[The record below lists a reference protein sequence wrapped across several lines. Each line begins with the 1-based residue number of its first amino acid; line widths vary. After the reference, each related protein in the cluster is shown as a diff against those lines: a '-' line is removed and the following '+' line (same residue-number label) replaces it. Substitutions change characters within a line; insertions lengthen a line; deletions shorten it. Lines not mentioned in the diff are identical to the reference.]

1 MSVSVRSL
9 SKRWAKLSMRQTLM
23 LGAGLGIF
31 LPALLLTYIQT
42 TSRLESE
49 VNQRVRVPMQLYS
62 DVLSRGLAIAIWTL
76 DTEVTAGLT
85 DAVMRNPDVISVTV
99 RDEFQKILVHKK
111 SGLALQGGPLIEKR
125 PIVREGLVIGY
136 LELELTTA
144 RIQAD
149 IFQEIVKQALALV
162 AQLAISFALIWLLFD
177 WRMMRPLRA
186 LQADA
191 SRLGRG
197 ELAQPLQ
204 WRHADELGTLARGLD
219 HMRTELSNLI
229 AERDQKN
236 DALTQELLVRQRTEA
251 ALSVSQ
257 AKFLAIFDGSPVAIS
272 VSQMGGEFTT
282 LDVNGAWERLFCRS
296 REAILGSSGA
306 HNGMWVSQDV
316 RREVLQRLAQNG
328 VISRHQAWMQPG
340 DGQPRI
346 LCEISGQVLAIA
358 ENAMLILAYEDVTDN
373 HRQALNILGL
383 NATLERRVG
392 ERTQELSEALAQ
404 LTTAQAE
411 LVRKEKM
418 SALGS
423 LVAGVAHELNTPVGN
438 SLTVASTLQEHVK
451 AFTSDIE
458 KGITRSRLN
467 AFLTAVS
474 EGSDI
479 LMHSLHRAAELVASF
494 KQVAVDQTSVN
505 RRVFQLDAAV
515 AEILLT
521 LGPSIRKAQQ
531 AVHSAVPAGITM
543 DSYPGPLAQ
552 ILTNLIGNAL
562 LHAFDGRENGVVT
575 LNVRRLNDAQVELT
589 VSDNGCGIP
598 DANLARVFDPF
609 FTTKFGQGGSGLGL
623 NIVYNL
629 VTDMMG
635 GELKVDS
642 PPGQG
647 AFFTIRLPLLAPAA
661 APEVPLRTVLGGALS
676 R

>member
-1 MSVSVRSL
+1 
-9 SKRWAKLSMRQTLM
+9 MRQTLM

-31 LPALLLTYIQT
+31 LPALLFTYFQT
-42 TSRLESE
+42 ASKLETE
-49 VNQRVRVPMQLYS
+49 VNQRVRVPMQLYA

-76 DTEVTAGLT
+76 DNEVKTGLT

-99 RDEFQKILVHKK
+99 RDEFQKILIYKK
-111 SGLALQGGPLIEKR
+111 SGLPVQGTPLIEKR
-125 PIVREGLVIGY
+125 PIAREGLAIGY
-136 LELELTTA
+136 LELEFTTA
-144 RIQAD
+144 RIEAD
-149 IFQEIVKQALALV
+149 IFQDFVKQAMALL

-186 LQADA
+186 LQAEA
-191 SRLGRG
+191 SRLARG

-204 WRHADELGTLARGLD
+204 WRHADELGALAQGLD
-219 HMRTELSNLI
+219 HMRTDLSNLI

-236 DALTQELLVRQRTEA
+236 DALTQELLVRRRTEA
-251 ALSVSQ
+251 ALGVSQ

-272 VSQMGGEFTT
+272 VSQMGGAFTI
-282 LDVNGAWERLFCRS
+282 LDVNNAWERLFGRS
-296 REAILGSSGA
+296 REAILGSSGEN
-306 HNGMWVSQDV
+306 NGMWVNQDA
-316 RREVLQRLAQNG
+316 RDEVLQALDQHG
-328 VISRHQAWMQPG
+328 VVSRYRAWMQPG
-340 DGQPRI
+340 DGRPSI
-346 LCEISGQVLAIA
+346 LCEISVQVVSMP
-358 ENAMLILAYEDVTDN
+358 ESAMLILAYEDVTDS
-373 HRQALNILGL
+373 HQQALNILGL
-383 NATLERRVG
+383 NETLERRVG
-392 ERTQELSEALAQ
+392 ERTQELSEALSQ
-404 LTTAQAE
+404 LTTAQSE

-451 AFTSDIE
+451 AFASDVE

-467 AFLTAVS
+467 AFLTDVS

-521 LGPSIRKAQQ
+521 LGPSIRKAHH
-531 AVHSAVPAGITM
+531 AVHSSVPAGITM
-543 DSYPGPLAQ
+543 DGYPGPLAQ
-552 ILTNLIGNAL
+552 ILTNLIGNAP

-575 LNVRRLNDAQVELT
+575 LNVRRLNDTHVELT
-589 VSDNGCGIP
+589 VSDNGGGIP
-598 DANLARVFDPF
+598 NANLARVFDPF

-635 GELKVDS
+635 GHLRVDS

-647 AFFTIRLPLLAPAA
+647 ACFTITLPLVAPAA
-661 APEVPLRTVLGGALS
+661 APEVPSPTLLSGALS

>member
-505 RRVFQLDAAV
+505 RRVFQLDAAI

-598 DANLARVFDPF
+598 HANLARVFDPF

-647 AFFTIRLPLLAPAA
+647 ACFTIRLPLLAPAA
-661 APEVPLRTVLGGALS
+661 APEVPLRTLLGGALS

>member
-1 MSVSVRSL
+1 
-9 SKRWAKLSMRQTLM
+9 MRQTLM

-31 LPALLLTYIQT
+31 LPALLLTYFQT
-42 TSRLESE
+42 TSRLETE

-62 DVLSRGLAIAIWTL
+62 DVLSRGLAIAIWTV
-76 DTEVTAGLT
+76 DKDVTTGLT
-85 DAVMRNPDVISVTV
+85 DAVMRNPDVVSVTV

-111 SGLALQGGPLIEKR
+111 SGLALQGTPLIEKR
-125 PIVREGLVIGY
+125 SIVHEGLVIGY

-149 IFQEIVKQALALV
+149 IFRDIAKQALALV

-191 SRLGRG
+191 SRLARG
-197 ELAQPLQ
+197 ELTQPLQ
-204 WRHADELGTLARGLD
+204 WRHADELGTLAQGLD
-219 HMRTELSNLI
+219 HMRTELSSLI

-236 DALTQELLVRQRTEA
+236 DALTQELLVRRRTEA

-272 VSQMGGEFTT
+272 VSQMGGAFTI
-282 LDVNGAWERLFCRS
+282 LDVNGAWERLFGRS
-296 REAILGSSGA
+296 RDAILGTNGS

-316 RREVLQRLAQNG
+316 RQEVLQALDQKG
-328 VISRHQAWMQPG
+328 VVSRHQAWMQPG
-340 DGQPRI
+340 DGRPSI
-346 LCEISGQVLAIA
+346 LCEISGQVLAMA
-358 ENAMLILAYEDVTDN
+358 EHAMLILAYEDVTDK
-373 HRQALNILGL
+373 HQHALNILGL

-404 LTTAQAE
+404 LTTAQSE
-411 LVRKEKM
+411 LVRKEKL

-451 AFTSDIE
+451 AFTSDVE

-467 AFLTAVS
+467 AFLTMVG

-494 KQVAVDQTSVN
+494 KQVAVDQASVN

-521 LGPSIRKAQQ
+521 LGPSIRKAQHT
-531 AVHSAVPAGITM
+531 VHSVVPAGITM

-562 LHAFDGRENGVVT
+562 LHAFDGHENGVVT
-575 LNVRRLNDAQVELT
+575 LSVRQLDDAQVELT
-589 VSDNGCGIP
+589 VSDNGGGIP
-598 DANLARVFDPF
+598 MVNLTRVFDPF

-629 VTDMMG
+629 VTGMMG
-635 GELKVDS
+635 GDLKVDS

-647 AFFTIRLPLLAPAA
+647 ACFTITLPLVAPAA
-661 APEVPLRTVLGGALS
+661 APEVSLPTLLGDALS

>member
-1 MSVSVRSL
+1 MNVSLRSL

-31 LPALLLTYIQT
+31 LPALLFTYFQT
-42 TSRLESE
+42 TSRLETE

-76 DTEVTAGLT
+76 DTDVTAGLT
-85 DAVMRNPDVISVTV
+85 EAVMRSPDVISVTV
-99 RDEFQKILVHKK
+99 RDEFQKVLVHKK
-111 SGLALQGGPLIEKR
+111 SGLALQGTPLLEKR
-125 PIVREGLVIGY
+125 SIVHEGLVIGY

-144 RIQAD
+144 RIEAD
-149 IFQEIVKQALALV
+149 IFRDIVKQALALL
-162 AQLAISFALIWLLFD
+162 AQLAISFSLIWLLFD

-191 SRLGRG
+191 SRLARG
-197 ELAQPLQ
+197 ELTQPLQ
-204 WRHADELGTLARGLD
+204 WRHADELGTLAQGLD
-219 HMRTELSNLI
+219 HMRTELSSLI

-236 DALTQELLVRQRTEA
+236 DALTQELLVRRRTEA

-272 VSQMGGEFTT
+272 VSQMGGDFTI
-282 LDVNGAWERLFCRS
+282 LDVNGAWERLFGRS
-296 REAILGSSGA
+296 REAILGTSGA
-306 HNGMWVSQDV
+306 HNGMWVSQEV
-316 RREVLQRLAQNG
+316 RREVLQTLEENG

-340 DGQPRI
+340 DGRPSI
-346 LCEISGQVLAIA
+346 LCEISGQVLAMA
-358 ENAMLILAYEDVTDN
+358 ESAMLILAYEDVTDN
-373 HRQALNILGL
+373 HQHALNILGL

-404 LTTAQAE
+404 LTSAQAE

-438 SLTVASTLQEHVK
+438 SLTVASTMQEHVK
-451 AFTSDIE
+451 AFTSDLE
-458 KGITRSRLN
+458 KGITRSGLN
-467 AFLTAVS
+467 TFLTKVS

-479 LMHSLHRAAELVASF
+479 LMHSLQRAAELIASF
-494 KQVAVDQTSVN
+494 KQVAVDQASVN

-521 LGPSIRKAQQ
+521 LGPSIRKAQH
-531 AVHSAVPAGITM
+531 AVHSTVPAGITM

-562 LHAFDGRENGVVT
+562 LHAFDGRENGVVS
-575 LNVRRLNDAQVELT
+575 LNVRRLDDTQVELT
-589 VSDNGCGIP
+589 VSDNGSGIP
-598 DANLARVFDPF
+598 TANLARVFDPF

-635 GELKVDS
+635 GDLKVDS

-647 AFFTIRLPLLAPAA
+647 ARFTITLPLVAPAA
-661 APEVPLRTVLGGALS
+661 PLEVPLPTLHPIIRA
-676 R
+676 

>member
-505 RRVFQLDAAV
+505 RRVFQLDAAI

-598 DANLARVFDPF
+598 HANLARVFDPF
-609 FTTKFGQGGSGLGL
+609 LTRKFGQGGRGLGL
-623 NIVYNL
+623 NIVYNW

-647 AFFTIRLPLLAPAA
+647 ACFTIRLPLLAPAA
-661 APEVPLRTVLGGALS
+661 APEVPLRTLLGGALS

>member
-9 SKRWAKLSMRQTLM
+9 SKRWARLSLRQTLM

-49 VNQRVRVPMQLYS
+49 VNQRVRVPMQLYA

-76 DTEVTAGLT
+76 DTDVTAGLT

-111 SGLALQGGPLIEKR
+111 SEVNLVGGPLIEKR

-136 LELELTTA
+136 LEIELTTA
-144 RIQAD
+144 RIQAE
-149 IFQEIVKQALALV
+149 IFQDFVKQALALV

-191 SRLGRG
+191 SRLARG

-204 WRHADELGTLARGLD
+204 WHHADELGTLAQGLD

-236 DALTQELLVRQRTEA
+236 DALTQELLMRQRTEA

-272 VSQMGGEFTT
+272 VSQMGGAFTI
-282 LDVNGAWERLFCRS
+282 LDVNGAWERLFGRS
-296 REAILGSSGA
+296 REAILGTSGA
-306 HNGMWVSQDV
+306 HNGMWVCQDV
-316 RREVLQRLAQNG
+316 RREVLQTLEQKG

-340 DGQPRI
+340 DGRPRI
-346 LCEISGQVLAIA
+346 LCEVSGQVLAIA
-358 ENAMLILAYEDVTDN
+358 ENAMLILAYEDVTDK
-373 HRQALNILGL
+373 HQQALNILGL

-451 AFTSDIE
+451 SFTSDLE
-458 KGITRSRLN
+458 KGITRSRLT

-494 KQVAVDQTSVN
+494 KQVAVDQASVN

-531 AVHSAVPAGITM
+531 AVHSTVPAGIAM

-552 ILTNLIGNAL
+552 ILTNLIVNAL
-562 LHAFDGRENGVVT
+562 LHAFDGRENGVIT
-575 LNVRRLNDAQVELT
+575 LNVRRLNDAHIELT

-598 DANLARVFDPF
+598 DANLVRVFDPF

-647 AFFTIRLPLLAPAA
+647 ACFTIRLPLVAPAA
-661 APEVPLRTVLGGALS
+661 APELSLRTLLDDALS